1 MNLNEEE
8 DTTQRTQTSTDTEKM
23 EDEDFY
29 RNRKINQLKL
39 SFAKHF
45 FSLLLYIGY
54 LKYNFVFNKLE
65 K

>member
-45 FSLLLYIGY
+45 LCFTFVKSV
-54 LKYNFVFNKLE
+54 LKI
-65 K
+65 

>member
-1 MNLNEEE
+1 MNLNEEEE
-8 DTTQRTQTSTDTEKM
+8 DTTQRTQTSTENETEKM

-45 FSLLLYIGY
+45 YFFYFCT
-54 LKYNFVFNKLE
+54 KCT
-65 K
+65 